1 MRIIHLKTVGS
12 WLIPKNQNPFRAS
25 RHRRP
30 EDRGTEMPLRKR
42 IAFVEAGRI
51 LGGRLFCDC
60 NRNENMKPGHALRVK
75 THLEHNHFSLL
86 TLHLGIGNTT
96 ESGASN
102 GQTKSKW
109 DGALL

>member
-1 MRIIHLKTVGS
+1 
-12 WLIPKNQNPFRAS
+12 
-25 RHRRP
+25 
-30 EDRGTEMPLRKR
+30 
-42 IAFVEAGRI
+42 
-51 LGGRLFCDC
+51 
-60 NRNENMKPGHALRVK
+60 MKPGHALRVK